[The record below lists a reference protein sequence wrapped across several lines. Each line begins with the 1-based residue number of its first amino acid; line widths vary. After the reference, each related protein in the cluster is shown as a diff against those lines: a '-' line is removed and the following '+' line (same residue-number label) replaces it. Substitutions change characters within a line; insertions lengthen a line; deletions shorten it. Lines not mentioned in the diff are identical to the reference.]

1 MNNLLKE
8 LFKSLEG
15 LIDLNSKRIKNLQNE
30 VTELKKEIEKIKEK
44 LNY

>member
-1 MNNLLKE
+1 MNNLLKA
-8 LFKSLEG
+8 LFESLEG
-15 LIDLNSKRIKNLQNE
+15 LIDLNSKRIENLQNE